1 MSSMP
6 YREQVSLLLRVLPI
20 VGREEVFALKGGTAI
35 NLFVRDLPRLS
46 VDIDLTFLPL
56 VERNEALVGIRDAL
70 QHVAADVKNQ
80 IFEATVNASPRLDAP
95 KLVVGARGAVI
106 KVEPNATL
114 RGSVYPPSVRRTTHT
129 VETEFE
135 QSVSVSVL
143 SDADLY
149 GGKLVAALDRQHPRD
164 LFDTKL
170 LLDAEGLTDEV
181 RMAFVVYLASHGR
194 PISEILDP
202 ALKPLQKLFDGEF
215 AGMTRA
221 EFTCR
226 ELEDTRAQLIHLLRS
241 GFTQAEREFLI
252 MRRESVSQT
261 LRPDGTARL
270 IRLRSWIATWE
281 RCAMMCCP
289 GRAAMRT
296 MDDRGG
302 KSVVSAPYRDGRS

>member
-1 MSSMP
+1 MP

-20 VGREEVFALKGGTAI
+20 VGSDQVFALKGGTAI

-56 VERNEALVGIRDAL
+56 VERNEALVRIRDAL
-70 QHVAADVKNQ
+70 QHIAVAVENQ
-80 IFEATVNASPRLDAP
+80 IPEATVNASPRHDAP

-114 RGSVYPPSVRRTTHT
+114 RGSVYPPNVRRTRPT
-129 VETEFE
+129 VEAEFE

-143 SDADLY
+143 SEADLY

-202 ALKPLQKLFDGEF
+202 ALKPVQKLFEGEF

-241 GFTQAEREFLI
+241 DLTQAEREFLLSI
-252 MRRESVSQT
+252 KRAEPRWDLIPVPH
-261 LRPDGTARL
+261 LRQLPGIKWKFKNVEELAKRTQDHDAA
-270 IRLRSWIATWE
+270 IAKLK
-281 RCAMMCCP
+281 RVL
-289 GRAAMRT
+289 
-296 MDDRGG
+296 DL
-302 KSVVSAPYRDGRS
+302 

>member
-70 QHVAADVKNQ
+70 QHIAAAVKNQ
-80 IFEATVNASPRLDAP
+80 IPEATVNASPRLDAP

-106 KVEPNATL
+106 KVAPNATL
-114 RGSVYPPSVRRTTHT
+114 RGSVYPPSVPRTTPT

-143 SDADLY
+143 SEADLY

-181 RMAFVVYLASHGR
+181 RVAFVVYLASHGR

-202 ALKPLQKLFDGEF
+202 ALKPLQKLFEGEF
-215 AGMTRA
+215 ARMTRA

-241 GFTQAEREFLI
+241 DLTQAEREFLLSI
-252 MRRESVSQT
+252 KRAEPRWDLIPVPH
-261 LRPDGTARL
+261 LRQLPGIKWKLKNVEELAKRTQDHDAA
-270 IRLRSWIATWE
+270 IAKLK
-281 RCAMMCCP
+281 RVL
-289 GRAAMRT
+289 
-296 MDDRGG
+296 DL
-302 KSVVSAPYRDGRS
+302 